1 MLKLSARCV
10 ATLVL
15 LQAPAGFAETA
26 PAVAVLDQ
34 ALAAHIDAAIAPYF
48 KPNAPGATVIV
59 TRDGKAVFRKAYGLA
74 DVARHVPMT
83 PDMTLR
89 VGSIT
94 KQFTSTAIMM
104 LADEGKLSI
113 DDDITTY
120 LPGYPTHGKKITIEH
135 LLTHTS
141 GIASYTGKRAFRANM
156 TRDMSVAQMID
167 FFKNDP
173 LDFEPGSQ
181 WRYNNSGY
189 FLLGA
194 IIEKVSGMPYSKFV
208 EQRIFVPLGMD
219 QTAYEGYER
228 GTVMRAAGHSGS
240 SGHYKPSAALSM
252 TQPYAAG
259 ALVSSVDD
267 LARWDQAVWSG
278 KLLKAPSWQKAFAPG
293 TLAGG
298 AHTTYGYGWMLEK
311 LQGEPTIGHGG
322 RINGYGA
329 YAFHVPAQNVY
340 VAVLTNADS
349 GVVEAE
355 VVANKAAA
363 IAIGKP
369 MP

>member
-1 MLKLSARCV
+1 M
-10 ATLVL
+10 
-15 LQAPAGFAETA
+15 
-26 PAVAVLDQ
+26 
-34 ALAAHIDAAIAPYF
+34 
-48 KPNAPGATVIV
+48 
-59 TRDGKAVFRKAYGLA
+59 A

-83 PDMTLR
+83 PEMSLR

-104 LADEGKLSI
+104 LAEEGKLSI
-113 DDDITTY
+113 DDEITTY

-135 LLTHTS
+135 LLNHTS
-141 GIASYTGKRAFRANM
+141 GIASYTRKPAFDTIM
-156 TRDMSVAQMID
+156 TRDMSVAQVID

-173 LDFEPGSQ
+173 PDFAPGEK

-194 IIEKVSGMPYSKFV
+194 IIEKVSGLPYARFV
-208 EQRIFVPLGMD
+208 EQRIFVPLQMNA
-219 QTAYEGYER
+219 TAYEGYER
-228 GTVMRAAGHSGS
+228 GAVLRAAGHTGTA
-240 SGHYKPSAALSM
+240 GHYKPSAALSM

-259 ALVSSVDD
+259 ALVSTVDD

-278 KLLKAPSWQKAFAPG
+278 KLLKPASWQKAFTPA
-293 TLAGG
+293 TLTGG
-298 AHTTYGYGWMLEK
+298 APTTYGYGWMLEK

-329 YAFHVPAQNVY
+329 YAFHVPSQNVY

-349 GVVEAE
+349 GVVQPE
-355 VVANKAAA
+355 VVANKVAA

-369 MP
+369 LP